1 MRQKDLYPRRQFDF
15 FVFNLSSKTYSHVFH
30 PNNPLMYW
38 TSFFS
43 YYYHS
48 AFSFPN
54 LYQGIHLRKPRF
66 YTVKYHV
73 ELFII
78 IYLTFLGDPVY
89 AVSTRIAYSK
99 PSNHIKN
106 SIMVKHKKQKLIFRC
121 ENLLSYPSTEIVY
134 ILYFPDVYFKNN
146 FTRNSAV
153 DI

>member
-15 FVFNLSSKTYSHVFH
+15 FVFNLSSKTCSHVFH

-43 YYYHS
+43 YYYHYHS

-73 ELFII
+73 ELLIT

-89 AVSTRIAYSK
+89 AVSTRIAYSQ
-99 PSNHIKN
+99 PSNHIKTQSWLN
-106 SIMVKHKKQKLIFRC
+106 IRNKSSYLDVKTSSHTHQLKLYISFIFRM
-121 ENLLSYPSTEIVY
+121 Y
-134 ILYFPDVYFKNN
+134 ISMTN
-146 FTRNSAV
+146 
-153 DI
+153 